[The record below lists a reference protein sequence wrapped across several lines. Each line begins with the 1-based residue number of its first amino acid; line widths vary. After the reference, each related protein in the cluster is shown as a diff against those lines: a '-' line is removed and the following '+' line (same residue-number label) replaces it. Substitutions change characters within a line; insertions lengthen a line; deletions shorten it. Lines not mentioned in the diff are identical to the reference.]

1 MSKVHVSFK
10 IQSNILT
17 VNSYFEKNKS
27 QVKCF
32 QYTMVQNKYF
42 HSERYEWDIERNYLL
57 KQM

>member
-27 QVKCF
+27 QVKSF
-32 QYTMVQNKYF
+32 QYTMVQNEYS
-42 HSERYEWDIERNYLL
+42 HSESYEWVIERNYLL